1 MTTTMRPCF
10 FLTCGDWVISL
21 DVPFHLQ
28 EMLVENHWDQVFVS
42 MLLEFLK
49 FGG

>member
-1 MTTTMRPCF
+1 MLAVMTMTTTMRPCF

-28 EMLVENHWDQVFVS
+28 EMLVEISLGPSLCFNVT
-42 MLLEFLK
+42 
-49 FGG
+49 